1 MIKMLLAFLI
11 AFGIFYIGIPSYRN
25 LSGKEK
31 WDLTKLFFFSIM
43 CALLAI
49 VLLVIFVVL
58 F

>member
-11 AFGIFYIGIPSYRN
+11 AFGICYFGISAYRN

-31 WDLTKLFFFSIM
+31 WDLTKLLFFSIL
-43 CALLAI
+43 CAILASS
-49 VLLVIFVVL
+49 LLVLFVVL